1 MSKHTD
7 DNQRETS
14 ARGGWVDFKDIRS
27 RVSLE
32 DVLVRYYRVKRLKRS
47 GTKLIGPCPV
57 HGGDNPRAFHAD
69 LDKQVWHCFTGCGRG
84 GNQLDLVALK
94 DDLTIRDAALRLQA
108 HFLGPQ
114 TATKGN
120 EPAGTA
126 HGADSE
132 DGDAPGSPAAEGDR
146 ETGAEAPEP
155 NPVLSLRLALQGD
168 HPHLTKDRGLSVATT
183 EYFGVG
189 YANRGIMRGTIAIP
203 IHNSAGEL
211 VAYAGRHL
219 KPETIREHG
228 KYKFPK
234 GFRKELELYGYHLAK
249 EHLGEG
255 LILVEGFF
263 SVLKLYEA
271 GLRGVV
277 ASMGCQLSE
286 YQAALLAEARD
297 VVVIYDGNDAGRR
310 GTEGVRKRLDAQVTL
325 RVVSLPFG
333 YEPETLSPRA
343 LRWLVNGMRALNLT
357 NVSLEVGEEERPQN

>member
-1 MSKHTD
+1 MSKTTD
-7 DNQRETS
+7 ENQKETS
-14 ARGGWVDFKDIRS
+14 DRGGWVDFKDVRS

-32 DVLVRYYRVKRLKRS
+32 DVLVRYYRVKRLKRN
-47 GTKLIGPCPV
+47 GTKLTGPCPV

-94 DDLTIRDAALRLQA
+94 DDLTIRDAALRLQE
-108 HFLGPQ
+108 HFLGPE
-114 TATKGN
+114 TATKGKQ
-120 EPAGTA
+120 PAGRTHDA
-126 HGADSE
+126 GEEDDEATDSR
-132 DGDAPGSPAAEGDR
+132 AEGGDT
-146 ETGAEAPEP
+146 ETEVAAPEP

-168 HPHLTKDRGLSVATT
+168 HPHLTEDRGLSRATT
-183 EYFGVG
+183 ELFGVG

-203 IHNSAGEL
+203 IHNSGGEL

-219 KPETIREHG
+219 KPEAIREHG

-234 GFRKELELYGYHLAK
+234 GFRKELELYGYHLAM

-271 GLRGVV
+271 GLQGVV

-286 YQAALLAEARD
+286 YQAALLLNASD
-297 VVVIYDGNDAGRR
+297 VIVMYDGNDAGRR
-310 GTEGVRKRLDAQVTL
+310 GTDGVRERLGGKVTL
-325 RVVSLPFG
+325 RVVTLPSGF
-333 YEPETLSPRA
+333 EPEMLSPRA

-357 NVSLEVGEEERPQN
+357 DVSLEVGEEDRP